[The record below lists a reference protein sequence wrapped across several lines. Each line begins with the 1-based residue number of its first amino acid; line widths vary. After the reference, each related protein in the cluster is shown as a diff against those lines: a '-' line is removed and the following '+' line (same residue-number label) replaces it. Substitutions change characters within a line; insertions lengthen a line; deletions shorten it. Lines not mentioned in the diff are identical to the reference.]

1 MVIIIYGW
9 ELIREGF
16 FRFHIE
22 RQANRYAKSYFGADV
37 WNKIMKDS
45 KKNQNIHPTVVFLL
59 MNNSPKSYEKNS
71 SYMLFLHVLSADRQ
85 GLETGLYNNTDC
97 DIYMLINQHQENGVI
112 YPYYGELPLSID
124 HVDCNLQSSSWAPG
138 RIYYILP
145 YGTKINRGDCIH
157 VYAFHADTLKKYSW
171 EEIRTGKNTGFEKRY
186 VKVLTFNFLMDL
198 SIWKSLMQRIHDL

>member
-1 MVIIIYGW
+1 MRGIDGNNYLWMGTHKGR
-9 ELIREGF
+9 L

-85 GLETGLYNNTDC
+85 GLETGL
-97 DIYMLINQHQENGVI
+97 
-112 YPYYGELPLSID
+112 
-124 HVDCNLQSSSWAPG
+124 LQ
-138 RIYYILP
+138 
-145 YGTKINRGDCIH
+145 
-157 VYAFHADTLKKYSW
+157 
-171 EEIRTGKNTGFEKRY
+171 
-186 VKVLTFNFLMDL
+186 
-198 SIWKSLMQRIHDL
+198 